1 MIAMIIR
8 ELAYNDFF
16 KEYINLLN
24 KLRNV
29 EHYNYETFL
38 NILSNIKNNKNHKI
52 FVIEN
57 NNIICG
63 TITLLIETKFIY
75 GGKSLGHIEDLVV
88 HEKYRNS
95 GLGTQL
101 IDYCIDY
108 AKNNNCKKVAL
119 CSRIDAQNFY
129 EKKNFKTIGM
139 YYAQYFE

>member
-1 MIAMIIR
+1 MNIR
-8 ELAYNDFF
+8 ELNEIDYN
-16 KEYINLLN
+16 KGYLNLLN
-24 KLRNV
+24 QLRNV
-29 EHYNYETFL
+29 ETYSYEIFL
-38 NILSNIKNNKNHKI
+38 HILLNIKNNKNHKI

-63 TITLLIETKFIY
+63 TITLLIENKFIY

-88 HEKYRNS
+88 HDEYRKS

-108 AKNNNCKKVAL
+108 AKQNNCKKVAL
-119 CSRIDAQNFY
+119 CSRIDAQKFY
-129 EKKNFKTIGM
+129 ENKEFQTIGM